1 MQNLPPP
8 SDAAVLA
15 ALSHPEKLR
24 IVERL
29 GQGAAK
35 QKELAKDL
43 DLDSGSLSRWLREL
57 SQAGVISQDRVGT
70 HDPYWLVMPKRTE
83 ELLDLAALLASEL
96 ADAHAERAALQ
107 AKANKAR
114 LEERRR
120 RSR

>member
-1 MQNLPPP
+1 VQNLPPP

-29 GQGAAK
+29 GQEAAK